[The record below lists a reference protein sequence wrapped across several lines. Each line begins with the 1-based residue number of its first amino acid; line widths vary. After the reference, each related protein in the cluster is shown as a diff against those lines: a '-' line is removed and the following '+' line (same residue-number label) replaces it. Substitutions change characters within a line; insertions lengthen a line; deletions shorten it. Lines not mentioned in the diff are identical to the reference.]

1 MRARE
6 RRKYFFRAFRQN
18 YSRNVVSLQRPFQI
32 RRSRSNCC
40 TNLVQPLLIVRCL
53 SALSSIEEMTRN
65 LVELQMEFL
74 QILLDAR
81 EKLKLRVE
89 KGEIV
94 ES

>member
-1 MRARE
+1 
-6 RRKYFFRAFRQN
+6 
-18 YSRNVVSLQRPFQI
+18 
-32 RRSRSNCC
+32 
-40 TNLVQPLLIVRCL
+40 
-53 SALSSIEEMTRN
+53 MTRN